1 FGDANATNTTF
12 TAPPLSG
19 TTIIRASVHDACGR
33 KVFTSQSVDITAA
46 PGPAVYKTASWTN
59 APFVVAPGEQID
71 YQIKIDNYSNITF
84 LSGARMTDALPP
96 NTTYIAASANPPLF
110 SGPDPLVWSIGTN
123 VADVP
128 GVVSAVVTNTISAT
142 TNTFDAY
149 ISNEHKD
156 RNYGGATNLIVS

>member
-1 FGDANATNTTF
+1 AVAGGDTVNVSATITGPGAPFTIVWSSSAGGTFGDPNGTNTTF

-84 LSGARMTDALPP
+84 LS
-96 NTTYIAASANPPLF
+96 
-110 SGPDPLVWSIGTN
+110 
-123 VADVP
+123 
-128 GVVSAVVTNTISAT
+128 
-142 TNTFDAY
+142 
-149 ISNEHKD
+149 
-156 RNYGGATNLIVS
+156 